1 MAAVPIVMLT
11 QFLFPIF
18 TMVAMYNLGTM
29 GGSTLA
35 EAQANYDAKFKV
47 EA

>member
-18 TMVAMYNLGTM
+18 TMVAMVKM
-29 GGSTLA
+29 ADIGGSNMA
-35 EAQANYDAKFKV
+35 EAQSKFDALK
-47 EA
+47 A